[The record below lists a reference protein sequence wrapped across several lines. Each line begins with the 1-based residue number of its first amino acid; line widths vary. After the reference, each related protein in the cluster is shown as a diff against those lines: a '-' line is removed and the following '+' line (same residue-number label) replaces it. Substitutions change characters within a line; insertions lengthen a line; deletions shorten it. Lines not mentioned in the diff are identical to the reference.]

1 MLSGVTQAFYRLK
14 GGGAASATM
23 IGSEEKV
30 KVELWKQASQW
41 SFSFPDPD
49 AAEAVTCSWAG
60 TSAGMVEEVAQEGIS
75 AASVG
80 VGTALGT

>member
-1 MLSGVTQAFYRLK
+1 
-14 GGGAASATM
+14 M

-80 VGTALGT
+80 VGTAQGILGAGTALGT